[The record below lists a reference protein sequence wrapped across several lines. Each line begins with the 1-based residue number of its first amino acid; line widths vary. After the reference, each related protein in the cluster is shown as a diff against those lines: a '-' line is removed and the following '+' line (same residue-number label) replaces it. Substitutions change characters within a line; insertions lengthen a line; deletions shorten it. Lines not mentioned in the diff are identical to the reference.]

1 MFFIRCTLLFAN
13 SFSYIPNKADMR
25 FVVVLSF
32 IKVCSTNLDRVSQII
47 PEPVDPTN
55 LTQYLHALQLLTQQ
69 RKVEPLSIQIIL
81 DLHLPL
87 TKICYRTFR
96 FQSFNL
102 LQKLFYLDP
111 KNLELLVP
119 VVKKKNTPTQQYR
132 GSRWIVENFGN
143 KGVKQSSTTQNLH
156 DLATCLL
163 KLSKYPCM

>member
-32 IKVCSTNLDRVSQII
+32 ITVCSTNLDRVSQII

-87 TKICYRTFR
+87 TKICYQTFR

-119 VVKKKNTPTQQYR
+119 VVKKKTHRHNNIEAVDGQQKILEIKESNNHPRHKIYM
-132 GSRWIVENFGN
+132 I
-143 KGVKQSSTTQNLH
+143 QQ
-156 DLATCLL
+156 LA
-163 KLSKYPCM
+163 Y